1 MFPAHLKFYL
11 FSQRVSIASK
21 AVPTINNLFIY
32 MSFELGAKI
41 VYKTELQSSNSK
53 LSQYFSFLLIIKA
66 SIESTFAW
74 RP

>member
-1 MFPAHLKFYL
+1 
-11 FSQRVSIASK
+11 
-21 AVPTINNLFIY
+21 

-53 LSQYFSFLLIIKA
+53 LSQYFSFLLFIKA